1 MQVHRLLKEYA
12 HVHQL
17 KVDLAA
23 LPVYKLVKL
32 YNSGWPYERKL
43 RSDPNFKVA
52 YAKCHPR
59 VANFSG
65 WACRGT
71 RGTTQ

>member
-43 RSDPNFKVA
+43 RSDPDFKVA
-52 YAKCHPR
+52 YAKFQPR